1 MQMQISTQEKTM
13 TSIEIANLTDKN
25 HRHVLRDIRNMI
37 DELEIDVPNFEH
49 IYLDAYK
56 REQTMFKLNRKLTDC
71 LLTGYSAKARM
82 MVIERWHELEN
93 IKPMTQ
99 MEMIASMSSGMV
111 EIERQQLE
119 QASLLSETT
128 LRIDNELAE
137 LKEDIK
143 SKIRIH
149 DIRPQNTVTITGI
162 KKGYD
167 KVKPQGF
174 SLEYVGNLV
183 QDAIRSN
190 SINVVSWVNLHPK
203 AEGRKVE
210 GAYLKE
216 ANRIIKNAWDIIE
229 GEK

>member
-13 TSIEIANLTDKN
+13 TSIEIADLTDK
-25 HRHVLRDIRNMI
+25 RHNNVLRDIRNML
-37 DELEIDVPNFEH
+37 DELGIDAPNFEH

>member
-1 MQMQISTQEKTM
+1 MQISTQEKTM
-13 TSIEIANLTDKN
+13 TSIEIADLTDK
-25 HRHVLRDIRNMI
+25 RHNNVLRDIRNML
-37 DELEIDVPNFEH
+37 DELGIDAPNFEH

>member
-1 MQMQISTQEKTM
+1 MQISTQEKTM
-13 TSIEIANLTDKN
+13 TSIEIADLTDKN

-37 DELEIDVPNFEH
+37 DELGIDVPNFEH

>member
-1 MQMQISTQEKTM
+1 MQISTQEKTM